1 MKGTATE
8 LHRNRPGFLCPFLE
22 GGATMELVKRR
33 KTRLPVGFI
42 VLCVVPTVT
51 LSVMFTLVP
60 IINGLYM
67 SLTNAAS
74 MRMTSNVRFIGLE
87 NYIYMFTRDKRFLTV
102 LWNTLRLMIV
112 VPPCTIFLSLFLA
125 VLLTQSR
132 LRERGLYRVLLFM
145 PSIVSLTVVA
155 VVWACVYDPRSAG
168 VVNTIIGLWGA
179 GPVAWLG
186 DDRFALGCIA
196 VVMIWQAAG
205 YYMIM
210 HVAALDSIPASVYEA
225 AAIDG
230 ASPVDRFFRVTVP
243 LMKDIIGITL
253 IFSLSGTLG
262 LSFVLTNVMTGGGP
276 GTATL
281 VLGLYTY
288 NMAFSTG
295 ATNVGYSMALSM
307 FSLVLGALISVVSR
321 KFSYTNE
328 NV

>member
-1 MKGTATE
+1 
-8 LHRNRPGFLCPFLE
+8 
-22 GGATMELVKRR
+22 MELAKRR
-33 KTRLPVGFI
+33 RTRLPVGFI

-51 LSVMFTLVP
+51 LSVVFTLVP
-60 IINGLYM
+60 VINGLYL

-74 MRMTSNVRFIGLE
+74 MRMTGNVRFIGLE
-87 NYIYMFTRDKRFLTV
+87 NFVYMFTRDTRFFAA
-102 LWNTLRLMIV
+102 LWNSVKLMLV

-125 VLLTQSR
+125 VLLTQSK
-132 LRERGLYRVLLFM
+132 LKERGLYRVLLFM

-155 VVWACVYDPRSAG
+155 VVWACIYDPRSTG
-168 VVNTIIGLWGA
+168 VVNTLIGLWGV

-186 DDRFALGCIA
+186 DGRFALWCIA
-196 VVMIWQAAG
+196 AVLIWQAAG

-210 HVAALDSIPASVYEA
+210 HVAALDGIPTSVYEA

-230 ASPVDRFFRVTVP
+230 ASPVDKFFRITVP

-262 LSFVLTNVMTGGGP
+262 LSFILTSVMTAGGP

-288 NMAFSTG
+288 NTAFVNS
-295 ATNVGYSMALSM
+295 NVGYSMALSM
-307 FSLVLGALISVVSR
+307 FSLVLGVLISVVSR

-328 NV
+328 NI